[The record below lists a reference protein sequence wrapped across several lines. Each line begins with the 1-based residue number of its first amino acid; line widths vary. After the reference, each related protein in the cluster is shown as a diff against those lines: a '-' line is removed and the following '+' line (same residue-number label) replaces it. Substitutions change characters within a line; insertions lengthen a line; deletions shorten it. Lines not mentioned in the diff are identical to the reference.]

1 MVPPVLARL
10 GAVLKRSAAL
20 LLLLLMVWTAPPA
33 WADIPVS
40 WNLVDG
46 DGQRLA
52 ALLFEQSDPAY
63 PPGLRL
69 RLNARSPGLAFDH
82 QRPLQLLDSR
92 GGVQSLANRSAELV
106 PPGTSSRPD
115 GSAQFDL
122 AGLSPLPEG
131 STALRLTVSTTAGE
145 RLYAAGPP
153 QA

>member
-33 WADIPVS
+33 WADTPVS
-40 WNLVDG
+40 WNLVDA

-82 QRPLQLLDSR
+82 QRPLQLMDSR
-92 GGVQSLANRSAELV
+92 GGSTVS
-106 PPGTSSRPD
+106 
-115 GSAQFDL
+115 
-122 AGLSPLPEG
+122 
-131 STALRLTVSTTAGE
+131 STAAQNWCPRERPAG
-145 RLYAAGPP
+145 RMDQPSSIWPA
-153 QA
+153 